1 MVFSYRLAE
10 KDGIYSVQHFSKSR
24 KEWVENH
31 SFENIPVPYSQFDRM
46 HDLHYRVPGWGPFL
60 TGIRVNRFWK
70 NGGVVLRDFLAT
82 DPDGQFELKEHKE
95 LLEWLEKWFD
105 PDFTEQIDLT
115 RALKNLDIYK
125 RRILGMETITNEVS
139 FSKDDSKWRDFF
151 NHHGWV
157 VIKNNMSGD
166 IIENGLLQWDDLK
179 QKYSEEMGLTKT
191 EYESEVSQWRNLW
204 HSEQGVFSS

>member
-1 MVFSYRLAE
+1 
-10 KDGIYSVQHFSKSR
+10 
-24 KEWVENH
+24 
-31 SFENIPVPYSQFDRM
+31 
-46 HDLHYRVPGWGPFL
+46 
-60 TGIRVNRFWK
+60 
-70 NGGVVLRDFLAT
+70 
-82 DPDGQFELKEHKE
+82 
-95 LLEWLEKWFD
+95 
-105 PDFTEQIDLT
+105 
-115 RALKNLDIYK
+115 
-125 RRILGMETITNEVS
+125 METITNEVS

-204 HSEQGVFSS
+204 HSEQGVFRQLVYSEGPP